1 MIWTDPGLV
10 ESDMLC
16 LAHEDIKQ
24 LKKWGTQQHTPAIW
38 MLILSEEVGELAK
51 TILEY
56 EVDSLNPEDIEKEAI
71 QVATLALKIAKM
83 SQEAQDDR

>member
-16 LAHEDIKQ
+16 LGHEDIKQ

-51 TILEY
+51 TILEH
-56 EVDSLNPEDIEKEAI
+56 ENSWPQSKDIKEEAI